1 MRLRL
6 LRRRLTISAP
16 QLAIKSPL
24 PWPVRWVL
32 VAFVLG
38 FCAAIGVWA
47 FEFGREIAGFD
58 RESKVELPRLRAE
71 VARLTAE
78 RDKVQSIANTA
89 GSSLAA
95 ERATLERLMAQI
107 RQLEADNQSLRGD
120 LAFFE
125 KLLPVSGAGGVII
138 RGLQAEVLA
147 GTQVKWQVLV
157 IQAAKNPG
165 EFNGRLEL
173 AFAGTRGG
181 KPWMMSLPENAQTL
195 QFRQYRRM
203 EGVLELPPDVVLK
216 TVSAKVMDGAVVRA
230 TQTIRLGQGVKE

>member
-24 PWPVRWVL
+24 PWPLRWVL
-32 VAFVLG
+32 VAVVLG

-47 FEFGREIAGFD
+47 FEFGQELAGFD
-58 RESKVELPRLRAE
+58 RQSKEELPRLRSE
-71 VARLTAE
+71 VARLTVE
-78 RDKVQSIANTA
+78 RDKAQSIANTA
-89 GSSLAA
+89 GSSLAS
-95 ERATLERLMAQI
+95 ERATQERLLTQI

-125 KLLPVSGAGGVII
+125 KLLPVSGAGGIFI
-138 RGLQAEVLA
+138 RGLQAEFLA

-157 IQAAKNPG
+157 IQAAKNPS
-165 EFNGRLEL
+165 EFNGKLEVT
-173 AFAGTRGG
+173 FSGVRNG
-181 KPWMMSLPENAQTL
+181 KPWMMSLPDTAQAL

-203 EGVLELPPDVVLK
+203 EGVLELPSDVTLK
-216 TVSAKVMDGAVVRA
+216 TVSAKVSDGSSVRA
-230 TQTIRLGQGVKE
+230 TQTIKL